1 MSNGSATDLAD
12 PSGRAS
18 PTVRAPCSQL
28 VNDWDKKMKGS
39 VSKVEF
45 MQGVKQS
52 LKVKTDMKP
61 LEALCATLRPRTGQR

>member
-1 MSNGSATDLAD
+1 M
-12 PSGRAS
+12 
-18 PTVRAPCSQL
+18 RAPCSQL

-52 LKVKTDMKP
+52 LGIKTDKKQ
-61 LEALCATLRPRTGQR
+61 LEAL